1 MRRPSIS
8 CIIFYIQF
16 QTEYDKVHLLG
27 GEKLGYD
34 PKKKALILG
43 KPGKT
48 NHRVL
53 DKENKYCYALISYQ
67 KYVPLLT

>member
-1 MRRPSIS
+1 MRRPGIS

-34 PKKKALILG
+34 PKKKKLSFLANLEKQTIGSWTRKINTVMPSFHTKNMYL
-43 KPGKT
+43 
-48 NHRVL
+48 
-53 DKENKYCYALISYQ
+53 C
-67 KYVPLLT
+67 

>member
-1 MRRPSIS
+1 MTKYTFLVAKSWVMT
-8 CIIFYIQF
+8 Q
-16 QTEYDKVHLLG
+16 
-27 GEKLGYD
+27 
-34 PKKKALILG
+34 KKKALILG